1 MSSIVTEQG
10 IVHYEA
16 IGRGRPVIFLHGWLG
31 SWAYWID
38 TMNALASHCRS
49 YALDFW
55 GFGESDR
62 NRSSFTV
69 PDFIDLVVQFMDRL
83 GIASA
88 ALVGHSMGGTVALG
102 VALAR
107 PDRVTRVAVVGSP
120 IVGTS
125 LNFFLKLAGRPF
137 WAFLAYT
144 FPAVVKA
151 GTYIASPTITRAWRT
166 WYRMWERDLSRTT
179 LRSFFQ
185 SIGSLH
191 HTDLRPLLPQLRLPV
206 LGIYGARDNIVN
218 PNQALLL
225 AQGAPCATIHWMPEA
240 GHFPMLD
247 EPGRFRQALA
257 EFLLPERSREAG
269 ASADPSSEATESLHP
284 S

>member
-1 MSSIVTEQG
+1 LSASEAMSSIVTEQG
-10 IVHYEA
+10 IVHYEV
-16 IGRGRPVIFLHGWLG
+16 IGRGKPVIFLHGWLG

-38 TMNALASHCRS
+38 TMNALASGCRS

-62 NRSSFTV
+62 KRAGFTV
-69 PDFIDLVVQFMDRL
+69 PDFIELVVQFMDRL
-83 GIASA
+83 GIAAA

-102 VALAR
+102 VAIAH
-107 PDRVTRVAVVGSP
+107 PERVTRVAVVGSP

-137 WAFLAYT
+137 WAFLAYS
-144 FPAVVKA
+144 FPWAVRA
-151 GTYIASPTITRAWRT
+151 GTYLASPTITRAWRT
-166 WYRMWERDLSRTT
+166 WYAMWERDLSRTT

-191 HTDLRPLLPQLRLPV
+191 RTDLRPMLPALRCPV
-206 LGIYGARDNIVN
+206 LGIYGARDNIVH
-218 PNQALLL
+218 PNQADLL
-225 AQGAPCATIHWMPEA
+225 ARGAPQATILWMPRA

-247 EPGRFRQALA
+247 EPERFHQALA
-257 EFLLPERSREAG
+257 AFLLGELAPAGPLERSA
-269 ASADPSSEATESLHP
+269 
-284 S
+284 

>member
-10 IVHYEA
+10 IVHYEV

-38 TMNALASHCRS
+38 TMNALSRHCRS

-62 NRSSFTV
+62 QRASFTV
-69 PDFIDLVVQFMDRL
+69 PSFIDLVTQFMDRL

-102 VALAR
+102 VALAH
-107 PDRVTRVAVVGSP
+107 PERVTRVAVVGSP
-120 IVGTS
+120 ITGSS
-125 LNFFLKLAGRPF
+125 LNFFLKMAGRPF

-144 FPAVVKA
+144 FPVAVKA
-151 GTYIASPTITRAWRT
+151 GTYLASPTITRAWRT
-166 WYRMWERDLSRTT
+166 WYRMWERDLSRTS

-191 HTDLRPLLPQLRLPV
+191 RTDLRPRLRELRTPV

-218 PNQALLL
+218 PDQAFVL
-225 AQGAPCATIHWMPEA
+225 AREAPQASIFWMPKA

-247 EPGRFRQALA
+247 EPERFRQALA
-257 EFLLPERSREAG
+257 DFLLA
-269 ASADPSSEATESLHP
+269 
-284 S
+284 

>member
-38 TMNALASHCRS
+38 TMNVLASHCRS

-55 GFGESDR
+55 GFGESDHKR
-62 NRSSFTV
+62 ASFTV
-69 PDFIDLVVQFMDRL
+69 PDFIALVVQFMDRL

-102 VALAR
+102 VALAH

-125 LNFFLKLAGRPF
+125 LNFFLKMAGQPF

-151 GTYIASPTITRAWRT
+151 GTYLASPT
-166 WYRMWERDLSRTT
+166 
-179 LRSFFQ
+179 
-185 SIGSLH
+185 H
-191 HTDLRPLLPQLRLPV
+191 HPGLADMV
-206 LGIYGARDNIVN
+206 SDVGARSL
-218 PNQALLL
+218 PN
-225 AQGAPCATIHWMPEA
+225 
-240 GHFPMLD
+240 
-247 EPGRFRQALA
+247 
-257 EFLLPERSREAG
+257 
-269 ASADPSSEATESLHP
+269 HP
-284 S
+284 SLVFPEHRQSPSHRPAAVAPPAASSGPGDLWGPR